1 MNKFT
6 EMHKIS
12 CEIVFIIINSFKD
25 FKQHLFKIRIRATP
39 LTLLPLSGVNSDP
52 RGIFRSTLKW
62 PDVVWKFPSVILSQ
76 ILSRFCS
83 ILNFSNQSNSFCM
96 KNRKPLGSILTPK
109 LMKLVILVIWM
120 AYIKSNAQILAST
133 NFYFVKYHSKLKN
146 ENKMKIDSVLRIK
159 LDF

>member
-1 MNKFT
+1 MYFIFVLLYLFSTK
-6 EMHKIS
+6 HKPL
-12 CEIVFIIINSFKD
+12 NARH
-25 FKQHLFKIRIRATP
+25 QL

-133 NFYFVKYHSKLKN
+133 NFYFEKYYSKLKI